1 MSKRKIEVIYD
12 SKLNKKELFENA
24 KEEII
29 EIFNKLK
36 SNKSKSNKSKSNK
49 PKNNNNE
56 MLLNELLDEL
66 LKLDNEKDNY
76 FRMLFILSLY
86 CSYFHKNKLLKNNK
100 SDLSFPID
108 ECYKKHNFVI
118 LDIDD
123 NHHEIL
129 NDLAIYFNTDATNLE
144 PITGKILHDLHNLKV
159 KYSKI

>member
-36 SNKSKSNKSKSNK
+36 SNKSKSNKSK
-49 PKNNNNE
+49 NNNI
-56 MLLNELLDEL
+56 NELLDEL
-66 LKLDNEKDNY
+66 LKLDNEKDDY

-118 LDIDD
+118 LDIDY

-129 NDLAIYFNTDATNLE
+129 NDLAIYFNTDATNLN

-159 KYSKI
+159 KYSKM

>member
-1 MSKRKIEVIYD
+1 MSKRKIQVIYD
-12 SKLNKKELFENA
+12 SKLNKKELFESA

-36 SNKSKSNKSKSNK
+36 SNKSKSD
-49 PKNNNNE
+49 KNE
-56 MLLNELLDEL
+56 QLLNEL

-144 PITGKILHDLHNLKV
+144 PITGKILYDLHNLKV
-159 KYSKI
+159 KYSKM

>member
-12 SKLNKKELFENA
+12 SKLDKKELFESA

-36 SNKSKSNKSKSNK
+36 SNKSKSD
-49 PKNNNNE
+49 KNE
-56 MLLNELLDEL
+56 QLLNEL

-144 PITGKILHDLHNLKV
+144 PITGKILYDLHNLKV
-159 KYSKI
+159 KYSKNYK

>member
-36 SNKSKSNKSKSNK
+36 SNKSKSNKSKSD
-49 PKNNNNE
+49 KNE
-56 MLLNELLDEL
+56 QLLNEL

-100 SDLSFPID
+100 NDLSFPID

-144 PITGKILHDLHNLKV
+144 PITGKILYDLHNLKV
-159 KYSKI
+159 KYSKK